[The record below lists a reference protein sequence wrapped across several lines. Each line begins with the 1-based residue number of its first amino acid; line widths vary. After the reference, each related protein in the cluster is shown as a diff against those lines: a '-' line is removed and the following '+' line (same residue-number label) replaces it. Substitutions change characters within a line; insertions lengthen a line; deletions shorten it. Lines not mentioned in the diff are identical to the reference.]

1 MRKSLI
7 VIVMAS
13 LLVAGCGDWGDSR
26 ANPRNWFG
34 KSSPPATTLTNTGE
48 TNALIPKK
56 SAISK
61 RADPVDR
68 SEPIGAI
75 TELRVERTPI
85 GAIIYASGV
94 ATRQGAF
101 DAEIRLNPTGD
112 GADKGVLSYTFYVV
126 YPDYQTAISTDHSR
140 TVIVARSL
148 THQELQGVRL
158 IRVSAA
164 QNALETRRR

>member
-1 MRKSLI
+1 MRISLT
-7 VIVMAS
+7 VILMAG
-13 LLVAGCGDWGDSR
+13 LLVAGCGGWGDSR

-34 KSSPPATTLTNTGE
+34 KSSPAPASVAVDE

-56 SAISK
+56 SALS
-61 RADPVDR
+61 RPSAPDDR
-68 SEPIGAI
+68 SEPIGKI
-75 TELRVERTPI
+75 TELRVERTPT

-101 DAEIRLNPTGD
+101 DAELRQDPTVE

-126 YPDYQTAISTDHSR
+126 YPEYQTAVSTERSR
-140 TVIVARSL
+140 TVVDAQSL
-148 THQELQGVRL
+148 SNQELQGVRL
-158 IRVSAA
+158 IRVSAS